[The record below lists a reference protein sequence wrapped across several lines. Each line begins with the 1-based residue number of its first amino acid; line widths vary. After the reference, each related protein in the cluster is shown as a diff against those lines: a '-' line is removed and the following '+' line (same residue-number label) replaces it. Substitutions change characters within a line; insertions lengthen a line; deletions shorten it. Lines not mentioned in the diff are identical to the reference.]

1 MISGLMTRKIREE
14 RSVNMDGKHFKP
26 ESETI
31 VLTTEVKTDDYYKA
45 RIQQLESD
53 IRNLSR
59 EVQAL
64 EDKEE
69 KLSGVIAE
77 LTEENE
83 KLRNEIIRR
92 IVG

>member
-1 MISGLMTRKIREE
+1 ME
-14 RSVNMDGKHFKP
+14 GKHFKP

-31 VLTTEVKTDDYYKA
+31 VLTSEVKTDDYYKA
-45 RIQQLESD
+45 RIQQLEAD

-77 LTEENE
+77 LQEENE

>member
-1 MISGLMTRKIREE
+1 MTRKIREE
-14 RSVNMDGKHFKP
+14 RSVNMEGKHFKP

-31 VLTTEVKTDDYYKA
+31 VLTSEVKTDDYYKA
-45 RIQQLESD
+45 RIQQLETD
-53 IRNLSR
+53 IRSLHR

-69 KLSGVIAE
+69 KMSGAIAE
-77 LTEENE
+77 LEVENE
-83 KLRNEIIRR
+83 KLRDEIIRR